1 MTSSII
7 PQYYLCI
14 ITKSFYI
21 PGYYVVVT
29 SAGIFSL
36 QHLELDGPVFVDKVK
51 SNNVRTGL
59 CCEGMERGERE
70 QTWKSVNVRCRQ
82 GALCSLNFTAKSS
95 ASDSPEPRQCLSQS
109 RRNEVRTKTS
119 RTDLS

>member
-1 MTSSII
+1 M
-7 PQYYLCI
+7 
-14 ITKSFYI
+14 
-21 PGYYVVVT
+21 
-29 SAGIFSL
+29 
-36 QHLELDGPVFVDKVK
+36 HLELDGSISVDKVQYK
-51 SNNVRTGL
+51 IVPTGF
-59 CCEGMERGERE
+59 CVKEWRE
-70 QTWKSVNVRCRQ
+70 ARETCPGRKSVNVRCRQ